1 MPKYDIDK
9 IEELL
14 TKGTQGDWDVVGY
27 TTVVNHAAHQRI
39 ADVAGHS
46 AEERA
51 ANAQLIPALHNAAP
65 AMIADLRRLREV
77 EKAARGMLA
86 GCICVSWGTPCT
98 YCGPLRKA
106 LEVEG

>member
-14 TKGTQGDWDVVGY
+14 QKGTQGDWDVVGY

-51 ANAQLIPALHNAAP
+51 ANAQLIPALRNAAP
-65 AMIADLRRLREV
+65 AMIADLRRLGAERDELRASYIDAAMAREKGGE
-77 EKAARGMLA
+77 EKTR
-86 GCICVSWGTPCT
+86 
-98 YCGPLRKA
+98 
-106 LEVEG
+106 